1 MLQTGSRFMR
11 MRWPLC
17 LRDADSIFNQMNES
31 TQATSR
37 LPVWLWSSVRILSVP
52 VAFFA
57 FFSQQDAISIT
68 SWRRL
73 LAPWYAWDAYYYL
86 AIVRDGYKPGDPTAN
101 FHPLYPAIS
110 ALVSVVF
117 REELLSLLLV
127 ASFSGLLLTVIFY
140 RLAKLDCDDTQ
151 SWQATALLLV
161 SPFSLALFVP
171 YTEALFLLLSVYC
184 FWAARQRRFWV
195 AGVAGCL
202 AVLTRQQGLFLALP
216 LAWEVW
222 ESADHNWSKLLSKW
236 SSWLAIALVP
246 LGYVAWILYRAI
258 AINDVSPDFSSPQKF
273 IYSVMI
279 SPSTYTILDQQQF
292 LPPWVALWKALQLLW
307 EGRVHWGAYI
317 DSWLGLMFIGMF
329 VLGWRYLQ
337 MSYRIYSI
345 VIILVSLSFY
355 TGTINPYISLPRH
368 LLLAFPVFI
377 GVTSRYRIERFPLL
391 VIFLVIC
398 QMGLLFLFVRQRWV
412 L

>member
-1 MLQTGSRFMR
+1 MKV
-11 MRWPLC
+11 PK
-17 LRDADSIFNQMNES
+17 
-31 TQATSR
+31 
-37 LPVWLWSSVRILSVP
+37 PVILLWFSVRILSIP
-52 VAFFA
+52 VALFA
-57 FFSQQDAISIT
+57 FFSQPDVVGLT

-110 ALVSVVF
+110 ALVSVIF

-127 ASFSGLLLTVIFY
+127 ASLAGLLLSVVFY
-140 RLAKLDCDDTQ
+140 RIAKLDCDETQ

-184 FWAARQRRFWV
+184 FWAARQRRFWI
-195 AGVAGCL
+195 AGLVGCL
-202 AVLTRQQGLFLALP
+202 AVLTRQQGLFLILP

-222 ESADHNWSKLLSKW
+222 ESVDRDWSKVFSKW
-236 SSWLAIALVP
+236 SSWLSLGLVP
-246 LGYVAWILYRAI
+246 LGYVAWILYRAL
-258 AINDVSPDFSSPQKF
+258 AVNDVSPDLSSPQKF

-279 SPSTYTILDQQQF
+279 SPTTYNILDQQQF
-292 LPPWVALWKALQLLW
+292 LPPWVAMWRALQLLW

-317 DSWLGLMFIGMF
+317 DTCLGLVFIGMF
-329 VLGWRYLQ
+329 VLGWRYLR

-377 GVTSRYRIERFPLL
+377 GFASRYRIQRFPVL

>member
-1 MLQTGSRFMR
+1 MKVPKPSILL
-11 MRWPLC
+11 WLC
-17 LRDADSIFNQMNES
+17 
-31 TQATSR
+31 
-37 LPVWLWSSVRILSVP
+37 VRIVSVP
-52 VAFFA
+52 VALLA
-57 FFSQQDAISIT
+57 FFSQSDVVGLT

-73 LAPWYAWDAYYYL
+73 LAPWYVWDAYYYL
-86 AIVRDGYKPGDPTAN
+86 SIVRDGYKPGDPTAN

-110 ALVSVVF
+110 ALFSIIF

-127 ASFSGLLLTVIFY
+127 ASLAGFFLTIVFY
-140 RLAKLDCDDTQ
+140 QLARMDCDEEQ

-171 YTEALFLLLSVYC
+171 YTESLFLLLSVYC
-184 FWAARQRRFWV
+184 LLAARQGRFGL
-195 AGVAGCL
+195 AGLAGCL
-202 AVLTRQQGLFLALP
+202 AVLTRQQGLFLILP
-216 LAWEVW
+216 LAWEIW
-222 ESADHNWSKLLSKW
+222 ESADRNWSKVFSKW
-236 SSWLAIALVP
+236 SNWLTIALVP
-246 LGYVAWILYRAI
+246 LGYLAWISYRAF

-279 SPSTYTILDQQQF
+279 SPTTYNILDQQQF
-292 LPPWVALWKALQLLW
+292 LPPWVAVWRALQLLW
-307 EGRVHWGAYI
+307 EARVHWGAYI
-317 DSWLGLMFIGMF
+317 DAWLGLVFIGMF
-329 VLGWRYLQ
+329 VLGWRFLRT
-337 MSYRIYSI
+337 SYRIYSI

-377 GVTSRYRIERFPLL
+377 GFASRYRIQRFPLL